1 MPFAKRRTLSTFRT
15 LCTFRTL
22 VTYVSISLV
31 SITLLAWLVFRP
43 STSARAAAPAHAG
56 QADAA
61 IPVTATS
68 VGTMTLPV
76 YLTGVG
82 SVTPLYDVT
91 VRSQVDG
98 QITRLHFK
106 EGQQVREGDVLVEID
121 RQAFDADADQAASR
135 LQQDQATLANA
146 RVDLGRQQ
154 RLAEA
159 NATSKQLVDAQQ
171 ARFDELTAQ
180 VRGDQAALRR
190 ARVSVAYTTVRAPIS
205 GRVGF
210 RLVDQGNLVKAN
222 DTALLSIVTTT
233 PITVVYAQSQDALP
247 AIHAALGR
255 GAVEAVAMSTDGAAV
270 LSHGRVSSIANR
282 VDANSGAIRLKAEF
296 DNADGALWPGQSV
309 MIRTVV
315 DRMRDAVT
323 VPDDAIQTGPDGT
336 FVYVIGSGDKVALQP
351 VKVAHRVL
359 GFAAVASGLRPGQ
372 RVVVQGQYRL
382 QDGARVA
389 ATLQPPPTG
398 DLTVD
403 RTNDVPHDMDLRSGT
418 ATAAATP
425 TAAGAH

>member
-1 MPFAKRRTLSTFRT
+1 MPFATRRTSRTF
-15 LCTFRTL
+15 

-31 SITLLAWLVFRP
+31 FITLLVWLVVKP
-43 STSARAAAPAHAG
+43 TTTAHAAASK
-56 QADAA
+56 QADPA
-61 IPVTATS
+61 IPVTATR

-82 SVTPLYDVT
+82 AVTPLYDVT

-106 EGQQVREGDVLVEID
+106 EGQQVHEGDVLVEID
-121 RQAFDADADQAASR
+121 RQAFEADADQAASK

-146 RVDLGRQQ
+146 KVDLGRQQ

-159 NATSKQLVDAQQ
+159 NATSKQLLDAQQ
-171 ARFDELTAQ
+171 ARVDELIAQ
-180 VRGDQAALRR
+180 IRGDQATLKR
-190 ARVSVAYTTVRAPIS
+190 ARVSVGYTTVRAPIS

-222 DTALLSIVTTT
+222 ETALLSIVTTA
-233 PITVVYAQSQDALP
+233 PITVVYSASQDVLP
-247 AIHAALGR
+247 VIHSALGR
-255 GAVEAVAMSTDGAAV
+255 GAVQAVAMSTDGATV
-270 LSHGRVSSIANR
+270 LSHGHVSSIANR
-282 VDANSGAIRLKAEF
+282 VNANSGAIQMKAEF

-315 DRMRDAVT
+315 DQLRDAIT
-323 VPDDAIQTGPDGT
+323 VPEDAIQTGPDGS
-336 FVYVIGSGDKVALQP
+336 FVYVIGTGDKVAIQS

-359 GFAAVASGLRPGQ
+359 GFAAVTSGLRVGQ

-382 QDGARVA
+382 QDGEKVA
-389 ATLQPPPTG
+389 ATIQPAPTG
-398 DLTVD
+398 DLPAD
-403 RTNDVPHDMDLRSGT
+403 RTSDVPHDMDLRSGT
-418 ATAAATP
+418 ATATTTA
-425 TAAGAH
+425 AAGAH